1 MNHQFSDYVNIIWW
15 STSYLRIL
23 SVHIW
28 KCQWLLYKSKI
39 VEFWSSVFP
48 FLIKKNSHMYWRKG
62 FSYMCFVI
70 AFNIRKSLFLPFQK
84 AFMFLLDFLCFLPLF
99 GHRANTARIYNW
111 PYYGWALT
119 CPMERQLYESR
130 FAFHV
135 HSSMLSFLK
144 WDSGKPLSTRNNKR
158 LVGTRFALLL
168 FKVFYK
174 GILGNAVFQNPV
186 LTS

>member
-1 MNHQFSDYVNIIWW
+1 MIYELFKNLISSHLEMSVITVQIKDC
-15 STSYLRIL
+15 RIL
-23 SVHIW
+23 I
-28 KCQWLLYKSKI
+28 KCVSLSH
-39 VEFWSSVFP
+39 
-48 FLIKKNSHMYWRKG
+48 KKNSHMYWRKG

-70 AFNIRKSLFLPFQK
+70 AFNISKSLFLPFQK

-119 CPMERQLYESR
+119 CPMECQLYESR